1 LKLVVEKENAK
12 NPSSTP
18 AQKKGKRDNQFEK
31 EPKNSKKT
39 HKKMPK
45 SGINT

>member
-1 LKLVVEKENAK
+1 LKKRKCEKFFFH
-12 NPSSTP
+12 TCT
-18 AQKKGKRDNQFEK
+18 KKRKRDNQFEK
-31 EPKNSKKT
+31 EPKNSKNT